1 MNESNLVG
9 VIFKVKFSNNIFKIT
24 EKKSETVKVEWK
36 EFNKKM
42 ETFYSLKTVLE
53 YFNEGTWTELN

>member
-42 ETFYSLKTVLE
+42 ETFYPLKTVLE